1 MDGVVSS
8 SVGYTG
14 GPSAKSNPTYRSVC
28 SGDGHTEA
36 IRVVYDPKVLS
47 YEQLM
52 QRVLKEAS
60 SHRSKP
66 QYMSAVW
73 AQNPSQAAAASKVA
87 ASLNKQSVP
96 ILKAA
101 DTSDRTAD
109 FGSIRFPGS
118 RRPLPSKY
126 ARVARSTADLTAV
139 SNGESQVKE
148 GEWFTSIRNGRIL

>member
-52 QRVLKEAS
+52 QRVLKEAA

-101 DTSDRTAD
+101 DTIWCDAEEYHQKYMEKSQGRAACA
-109 FGSIRFPGS
+109 
-118 RRPLPSKY
+118 RPPKAASLS
-126 ARVARSTADLTAV
+126 AVLTAHA
-139 SNGESQVKE
+139 S
-148 GEWFTSIRNGRIL
+148 L